1 MNKFLIAALISL
13 TPYNTVV
20 AENTQKSIVEKPT
33 VEQKLTPGCI
43 APSVANDILEKGGY
57 EILVRG
63 QDPLNKVVEVW
74 FNGQRELVVF
84 AYEKPKDN
92 KQENI
97 KEVCIQ
103 SFGEN
108 IVFNGDSVDL
118 LKRALDKVNPRT

>member
-1 MNKFLIAALISL
+1 MNKFLIATLISL

-20 AENTQKSIVEKPT
+20 AENTQRSIVEKP
-33 VEQKLTPGCI
+33 VAEQKLAPGCI
-43 APSVANDILEKGGY
+43 APSVANDVLEKGGY

-74 FNGQRELVVF
+74 FNGQRELLVF

-103 SFGEN
+103 TFGEN

-118 LKRALDKVNPRT
+118 LKRALDKVNPKT